1 MTEARTPPKVRRPEP
16 APRISSPAVAE
27 LKNLLAIADSA
38 ADPAAAREEVLHEFH
53 TVASETPLFEKSG
66 RPGHTIVTFLFW
78 DATAADVLLFANRLT
93 DERDIVRSLMD
104 RVPGTPIWSLSYL
117 MRDDWRASYA
127 FVPLKSWQGA
137 RLREADAG
145 AGAGAGAGLGAG
157 AGAGA
162 GVAGLAAP
170 AGAGATPGSA
180 APGAELNRPDQLR
193 LRELLDR
200 GVPDPRNSV
209 RCMNRVR
216 KPMSIVSLPDA
227 LHDPWPAD
235 CIAVQHPEI
244 YTGLA
249 GTLQHAAM
257 PGDTGPD
264 GQELWLYEPPPLK
277 AETGAAAGAAANT
290 AAGRAVDRA
299 DPAQSGGPDEP
310 AGRFADGDLP
320 LLVVLDGDTWLTQ
333 QHLHRILERQML
345 AGELPPL
352 RALFVASGGRENR
365 WQRLHAAAEF
375 ETVLVESV
383 LPWARTHWRLPA
395 SCPTVLTGQSLAG
408 YVAITAGLR
417 HPRAFNHVIAQ
428 SASLWQADPFQA
440 LARHGS
446 RHSFEAADSPQLH
459 IQVGLQEWVLLEPHR
474 DLVRNLREQGWN
486 VTATEYNGG
495 HDYVLWRAHLV
506 ETLRRVLR

>member
-1 MTEARTPPKVRRPEP
+1 MTAARTPPKVRRPEP
-16 APRISSPAVAE
+16 APRVSSPAIAE
-27 LKNLLAIADSA
+27 LEKLLLIADSA

-53 TVASETPLFEKSG
+53 TVASQAPLFEQSG

-78 DATAADVLLFANRLT
+78 DATSADVLLFANRLT

-104 RVPGTPIWSLSYL
+104 RVPGTPIWWLSYL

-127 FVPLKSWQGA
+127 FVPLSSWQGA
-137 RLREADAG
+137 QLREVDAAAGG
-145 AGAGAGAGLGAG
+145 AGAGAGAGI
-157 AGAGA
+157 
-162 GVAGLAAP
+162 AGLVAP
-170 AGAGATPGSA
+170 ADANATPGSA
-180 APGAELNRPDQLR
+180 APMPELNLPDQLR

-227 LHDPWPAD
+227 LQDPWPAD

-249 GTLQHAAM
+249 GTLQHAEM
-257 PGDTGPD
+257 PGDAGPD
-264 GQELWLYEPPPLK
+264 GQELWLYQPPALR
-277 AETGAAAGAAANT
+277 AAAGADP
-290 AAGRAVDRA
+290 GRAADRAQAGESA
-299 DPAQSGGPDEP
+299 DPARLAGPAD
-310 AGRFADGDLP
+310 RFDDRDLP

-333 QHLHRILERQML
+333 QHLHRILERQIL

-375 ETVLVESV
+375 ETILVHDI
-383 LPWARTHWRLPA
+383 LPWARNNWRLNTG
-395 SCPTVLTGQSLAG
+395 SHTILTGQSLAG

-440 LARHGS
+440 LSRHGS

-459 IQVGLQEWVLLEPHR
+459 IQVGLQEWVLLDPHR
-474 DLVRNLREQGWN
+474 DLVRNLREQGWD
-486 VTATEYNGG
+486 VAATEYNGG

-506 ETLRRVLR
+506 QTLRQILR

>member
-16 APRISSPAVAE
+16 APRVLSPAVAE
-27 LKNLLAIADSA
+27 LKKLLTIADSA
-38 ADPAAAREEVLHEFH
+38 VDPGAAREEVLHEFH
-53 TVASETPLFEKSG
+53 TVASETPLFEESG
-66 RPGHTIVTFLFW
+66 LAGHTIVTFLFW

-137 RLREADAG
+137 RLREANAG
-145 AGAGAGAGLGAG
+145 AGAGAGPAAGIAG
-157 AGAGA
+157 R
-162 GVAGLAAP
+162 AAT
-170 AGAGATPGSA
+170 ADAGATPGA
-180 APGAELNRPDQLR
+180 TPPRPELNRAELNRPDQLR

-257 PGDTGPD
+257 PDDAGPD
-264 GQELWLYEPPPLK
+264 GQELWLYQPPPLK
-277 AETGAAAGAAANT
+277 AETGAAAGAS
-290 AAGRAVDRA
+290 AGRAAVPA

-383 LPWARTHWRLPA
+383 LPWARTHWHLPA
-395 SCPTVLTGQSLAG
+395 SGLTVLTGQSLAG

>member
-16 APRISSPAVAE
+16 APRVFSPAVAE
-27 LKNLLAIADSA
+27 LKKLLAIADSA
-38 ADPAAAREEVLHEFH
+38 ADPGPAREEVLHEFH
-53 TVASETPLFEKSG
+53 TVASETPLFEESG
-66 RPGHTIVTFLFW
+66 LAGHTIVTFLFW

-137 RLREADAG
+137 RLREANA
-145 AGAGAGAGLGAG
+145 GAG

-162 GVAGLAAP
+162 GVAGLAVP

-180 APGAELNRPDQLR
+180 APGTELNRPDQLR

-257 PGDTGPD
+257 PGDAGPD
-264 GQELWLYEPPPLK
+264 GQELWLYHPPAL
-277 AETGAAAGAAANT
+277 
-290 AAGRAVDRA
+290 RADVDADADRA
-299 DPAQSGGPDEP
+299 AD
-310 AGRFADGDLP
+310 RFADGDLP

-395 SCPTVLTGQSLAG
+395 SGLTVLTGQSLAG